1 MTGSGCRPL
10 ARVAAETAMGFA
22 AKAAVKKP
30 ALGGAGQESYCGVA
44 PGRAKPPSASSL
56 GGAR

>member
-1 MTGSGCRPL
+1 
-10 ARVAAETAMGFA
+10 VAAETAMGFA